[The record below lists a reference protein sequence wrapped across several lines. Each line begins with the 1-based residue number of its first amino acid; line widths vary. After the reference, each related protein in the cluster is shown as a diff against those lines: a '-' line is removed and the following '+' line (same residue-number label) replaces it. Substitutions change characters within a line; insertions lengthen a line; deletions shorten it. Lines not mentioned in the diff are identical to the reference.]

1 MTPVRISGSSVSGA
15 TRPSH
20 SAPTARR
27 LLWSVVLLLVGL
39 GFAAC
44 EGPTGPEG
52 PQGLQGEQG
61 AVGPA
66 GEDGS
71 TIHAGDGP
79 PSADVGVEDD
89 YYLDR
94 TAAELYGPKTAEGWG
109 TPITLR
115 GPAGEDG
122 QDGTDGSQIYAGEGP
137 PDGGIGVVGDYYL
150 DKASYDLY
158 GPKTTSG
165 WGDPLNLQATT
176 NVMYSVWTD
185 ITWGS
190 DDSDTYK
197 DMLFL
202 EDRISLEFMNQ
213 GGVVLMQLKR
223 EGFPTTSDIQIFSL
237 PREWANGEMDFLI
250 QNRTTL
256 DSGRILFTYISS
268 DANPL
273 PDVTYMQVRYILIP
287 GAVQLDPSSP
297 LEEYVSS
304 ARAQD

>member
-1 MTPVRISGSSVSGA
+1 MTPAHISFAGPGRPVHVAPRVRY
-15 TRPSH
+15 
-20 SAPTARR
+20 
-27 LLWSVVLLLVGL
+27 LLWSVLLLVIGL
-39 GFAAC
+39 ALPAC

-61 AVGPA
+61 AIGPA

-71 TIHAGDGP
+71 TIHAGDGV
-79 PSADVGVEDD
+79 PSADLGVEGD

-94 TAAELYGPKTAEGWG
+94 TAAELYGPKTPEGWG

-115 GPAGEDG
+115 GPAGADG
-122 QDGTDGSQIYAGEGP
+122 QDGADGSQIYAGEGA
-137 PDGGIGVVGDYYL
+137 PDAGIGAVGDYYL
-150 DKASYDLY
+150 DKANYDLY

-202 EDRISLEFMNQ
+202 EDRITQEFLNQ
-213 GGVVLMQLKR
+213 GGVVLMQLRR
-223 EGFPTTSDIQIFSL
+223 EGFPTTSDVQIFNL
-237 PREWANGEMDFLI
+237 PRDYGNGEMDFLVQI
-250 QNRTTL
+250 RTTYG
-256 DSGRILFTYISS
+256 SGRIIFVYSS
-268 DANPL
+268 TDANPL
-273 PDVTYMQVRYILIP
+273 PDVTGLQVRYILIP

-297 LEEYVSS
+297 IRDYGSS
-304 ARAQD
+304 ARVPN

>member
-1 MTPVRISGSSVSGA
+1 MTPAQTPIPQAEGSAGFK
-15 TRPSH
+15 RK
-20 SAPTARR
+20 ARHV
-27 LLWSVVLLLVGL
+27 LWPALLLVIGL
-39 GFAAC
+39 GLSAC

-52 PQGLQGEQG
+52 PRGLQGEQG

-71 TIHAGDGP
+71 TIHAGDGAP
-79 PSADVGVEDD
+79 AADTGVEGD

-94 TAAELYGPKTAEGWG
+94 AAAELYGPKTAEGWG
-109 TPITLR
+109 TPITLQ
-115 GPAGEDG
+115 GPAGADG
-122 QDGTDGSQIYAGEGP
+122 QDGADGSQIYAGEGA
-137 PDGGIGVVGDYYL
+137 PDAGIGAVGDYYL

-165 WGDPLNLQATT
+165 WGTPLNLQATT

-202 EDRISLEFMNQ
+202 EDRITLDFMSQ

-223 EGFPTTSDIQIFSL
+223 EGFPTTADIQIFNL
-237 PREWANGEMDFLI
+237 PRDWSNGELDFI
-250 QNRTTL
+250 VQNRTTL
-256 DSGRILFTYISS
+256 DSGRIIFVYSS
-268 DANPL
+268 TDGAPL
-273 PDVTYMQVRYILIP
+273 PDITGLQVRYILIP

-297 LEEYVSS
+297 FHEIVSKV
-304 ARAQD
+304 RVRD